1 VAAVIYTGMIAS
13 EEEGQIMKSNTTRFF
28 ALTAGFVLSTL
39 SGFAQGQHPA
49 YLHALTDLRT
59 ARAHLER
66 PDHGALRAQEK
77 AAIHEIDETIAD
89 IKKASIDDGKDLSAH
104 PPVDAKLD
112 WPGRVHRAIELL
124 DKAHSDISKEEDN
137 KFAQG
142 LQQRALGHIDAARRH
157 AQDAIAANEG
167 K

>member
-1 VAAVIYTGMIAS
+1 MNLTSKLFSSASALAAC
-13 EEEGQIMKSNTTRFF
+13 
-28 ALTAGFVLSTL
+28 FVLSAV

-66 PDHGALRAQEK
+66 PNHGALQAQEK
-77 AAIHEIDETIAD
+77 AAIHDIDETIAE
-89 IKKASIDDGKDLSAH
+89 IKKASIDDGKDLNDH

-112 WPGRVHRAIELL
+112 WPGRIHRAIELL
-124 DKAHSDISKEEDN
+124 NKSHSDISKEEDN

-157 AQDAIAANEG
+157 AQDALAIKEG